1 MGHNHTQVATKGSN
15 GYFSKSTLTNL
26 YKHPILAGII
36 CQNFTLMELF
46 FLFLVKGTLRILK
59 YTLSIH
65 FICLLMECWKSRRYL
80 WELLDTQSIILGS
93 CFKMWK
99 QPSEGVL
106 KSNYPK
112 NLRITI
118 FFYIICK
125 ILEKFLCKSLF
136 SITFYGNSLQLE
148 QKRESFENF
157 IDVFRTTFFLRP
169 SQIYYMFSISK
180 AVFWV
185 ILILTP
191 CQLMNCLTVAW
202 SGLVACMEQ

>member
-1 MGHNHTQVATKGSN
+1 MPQKGSN
-15 GYFSKSTLTNL
+15 GYFSKRTLTNL
-26 YKHPILAGII
+26 YKHPVLAGII

-46 FLFLVKGTLRILK
+46 FLFLVDGTLRILK
-59 YTLSIH
+59 YTSSIH
-65 FICLLMECWKSRRYL
+65 FICLLTECWKSRRYL
-80 WELLDTQSIILGS
+80 WELLDTQSIILES

-136 SITFYGNSLQLE
+136 SITFYRNSLQLV
-148 QKRESFENF
+148 QKKGIFFGGIFWKLYWHFQNN
-157 IDVFRTTFFLRP
+157 FFLRP

-185 ILILTP
+185 ILILSP
-191 CQLMNCLTVAW
+191 CQLMSCLTVAW
-202 SGLVACMEQ
+202 SDLVACMEQ